1 MNHVD
6 VIVVGSGIAG
16 LTATAYL
23 SKENLNVLLME
34 KEAEIGGLLGS
45 FNVDGHVLDKGARS
59 IIDSG
64 IVLPMLRQ
72 LDIDIDFVPNPI
84 KITIGSQSVNLME
97 KSDIDKY
104 GLMLKHFYPENE
116 KDIDVIIADIKYVMK
131 TMDVLYGVE
140 NPLFLPKPYDMNYLA
155 KTLLPWAFKFAL
167 NLRKMSKLLDP
178 INDFL
183 RTRTSNESLINIITQ
198 HFFSMTPTFFALS
211 YFTLY
216 MQYHYPKGS
225 TQTIVD
231 RLKSS
236 ILSYSATIVT
246 NQEVIRI
253 DIENKQV
260 TTSQGQVYSYDQLL
274 WAADTNRLYQTIDRK
289 NIQSTKLLSKIEQKI
304 KLLENKTGAD
314 SVLTVYMLTDL
325 SPQTFENVFGPH
337 CFYTPR
343 KESLAAV
350 SLNDIKQNG
359 KFIEDKQQLFNWI
372 SRFIE
377 FNTLEISI
385 PVLRDRTLSPQGQTG
400 LIVSI
405 LFDYE
410 LVKHFEDIKIYDEFK
425 HHITALMIKH
435 LSSGMTETLSD
446 HIIKTIISTPL
457 SIARKT
463 HNTQGSLTGWSF
475 ANKPFPTE
483 YRFIRL
489 TKSVLTPIKS
499 IKQAGQWTFNPAG
512 VPVSILTG
520 KLAADAII
528 KDVVKSISKKKGGS
542 DIE

>member
-23 SKENLNVLLME
+23 SKEKLNVLLLE

-64 IVLPMLRQ
+64 IVFPMLRQ
-72 LDIDIDFVPNPI
+72 LGIEIEFLSNPI
-84 KITIGSQSVNLME
+84 KITIGSQSVTLTKE
-97 KSDIDKY
+97 SDIEQY
-104 GLMLKHFYPENE
+104 GSMLKQLYPDNV
-116 KDIDVIIADIKYVMK
+116 KDIDVIVTDIKHVMK
-131 TMDVLYGVE
+131 TMDVLYGIE
-140 NPLFLPKPYDMNYLA
+140 NPLFLPKPYEMDYLTQ
-155 KTLLPWAFKFAL
+155 TLLPWVFKFAF
-167 NLRKMSKLLDP
+167 NIRKMSKMLDP

-183 RTRTSNESLINIITQ
+183 RTRTSNESLIFIITQ

-231 RLKSS
+231 QLKSL
-236 ILSYSATIVT
+236 ILSSGGKIETSH
-246 NQEVIRI
+246 EVKNI
-253 DIENKQV
+253 DVERKQI
-260 TTSQGQVYSYDQLL
+260 TTAQGQVYSYDQLL
-274 WAADTNRLYQTIDRK
+274 WAADTNRLYQMIDRN
-289 NIQSTKLLSKIEQKI
+289 NISSPKLLSKINRHI
-304 KLLENKTGAD
+304 KLLESKTGAD

-325 SPQTFENVFGPH
+325 PPQYFEDIFGPH

-343 KESLAAV
+343 IEGLADISLE
-350 SLNDIKQNG
+350 DIKQRG
-359 KFIEDKQQLFNWI
+359 KFTEDKDRLFDWI
-372 SRFIE
+372 SDFVE
-377 FNTLEISI
+377 YNTLEVSI
-385 PVLRDRTLSPQGQTG
+385 PVLRDPALSPEGQTG
-400 LIVSI
+400 LIVSL
-405 LFDYE
+405 LFDYQ
-410 LVKHFEDIKIYDEFK
+410 LVKHFDELNLYDDFK
-425 HHITALMIKH
+425 HHITSLMVKH
-435 LSSGMTETLSD
+435 LSNATLD
-446 HIIKTIISTPL
+446 DLNKHVLKTIVSTPL
-457 SIARKT
+457 SIIRKT

-483 YRFIRL
+483 YRFTRIA
-489 TKSVLTPIKS
+489 KSVLTPIDS

-528 KDVVKSISKKKGGS
+528 KDVIKSNSKKKGGS
-542 DIE
+542 EIE